1 MVGSVFIHE
10 IAIHSLGLG
19 LDIDELISRAPPRR
33 RGGVDQWGARQ
44 ASTFK
49 VAGRHVLNVWR
60 IMRGELSLNMYSFEN
75 VVFNVLRRRY
85 ALYHVVFVTVL
96 TRHQGPTVFTSDT
109 YVLV

>member
-1 MVGSVFIHE
+1 MGV
-10 IAIHSLGLG
+10 HSARLG
-19 LDIDELISRAPPRR
+19 LDIDELISRAPARR
-33 RGGVDQWGARQ
+33 RGGVDQWGERH

-85 ALYHVVFVTVL
+85 DLCLASSVTV
-96 TRHQGPTVFTSDT
+96 
-109 YVLV
+109 